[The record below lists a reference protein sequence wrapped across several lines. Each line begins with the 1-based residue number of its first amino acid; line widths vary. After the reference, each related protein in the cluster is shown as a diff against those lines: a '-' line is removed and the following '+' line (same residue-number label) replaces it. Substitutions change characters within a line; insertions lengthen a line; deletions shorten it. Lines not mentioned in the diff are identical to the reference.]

1 MTTKKYK
8 IIIIILLVVV
18 ALLSVRVIF
27 DSKFD
32 DFSNF
37 IQNRENYE
45 GGPEKF
51 DEDFQGLVKWEK
63 EYREKHP
70 NATKKEINEAF
81 KKAWG
86 K

>member
-1 MTTKKYK
+1 MKNKKSK
-8 IIIIILLVVV
+8 IIIGILVIVIILL
-18 ALLSVRVIF
+18 SIRVIF

-37 IQNRENYE
+37 IRTRENYE
-45 GGPEKF
+45 GGVDKF
-51 DEDFQGLVKWEK
+51 DKDFEGLAQWEK
-63 EYREKHP
+63 DYKEKHP
-70 NATKKEINEAF
+70 EATQEEIDEAF